1 MRRLA
6 GGRER
11 GNARREEEGCSPSR
25 ERTRGASRR
34 EKRERERVAA
44 SIAKPTCATS
54 AGLCYVRGRGS
65 LKARELVEVVCNVG
79 LLFRAVVGNW
89 FRDSK

>member
-34 EKRERERVAA
+34 EKRERESSSFDREAN
-44 SIAKPTCATS
+44 
-54 AGLCYVRGRGS
+54 LCNERRLVLCEREREFKGEGISGS
-65 LKARELVEVVCNVG
+65 CL
-79 LLFRAVVGNW
+79 
-89 FRDSK
+89 